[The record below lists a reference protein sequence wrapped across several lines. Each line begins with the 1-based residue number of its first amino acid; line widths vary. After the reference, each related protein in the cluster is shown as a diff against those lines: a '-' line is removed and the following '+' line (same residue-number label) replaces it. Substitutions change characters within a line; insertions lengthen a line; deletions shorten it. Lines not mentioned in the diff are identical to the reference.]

1 MERKLRRLIMIT
13 VAITVIITAS
23 LCATVFYSVF
33 RNQIRSELVINA
45 KTIAAVYET
54 TAQLDGLEEMSD
66 ELRVTLIQKDGTVVY
81 DNTVN
86 ADTLENHLDREEVL
100 EAVENGNGSSER
112 VSENI
117 GYTHFYYAMRL
128 EDSNILR
135 VSCKAGSVYSLMLK
149 ALPMIMLITAVVCI
163 AAAMLS
169 NNLMRHFVQVINDTL
184 IKCSSGS
191 EESVIKELLPVAD
204 SLIAQSRKNRENER
218 IRREFTANVSHE
230 LKTPLTSISGYAE
243 LIETGLAKGEDA
255 QKFAG
260 TIHSEASRMLAL
272 IGDIIELSELET
284 FRDEDVFERVDL
296 YQICQ
301 QAESRLSLNA
311 KNAGIT
317 MKLSGSSAYVM
328 GDKTNLEELAYNL
341 IDNAIRYNVKGGSIN
356 ISTYIDGNKA
366 CLCVRDTGIGI
377 PEQYQNRIFERF
389 FRVDKSRSKQ
399 TGGTGLGL
407 AIVKHIAVYHGANIT
422 IKSKEMKGTSITVT
436 FPIAQQTEI
445 N

>member
-422 IKSKEMKGTSITVT
+422 IKSKEMKGTAITVT

>member
-1 MERKLRRLIMIT
+1 M
-13 VAITVIITAS
+13 
-23 LCATVFYSVF
+23 
-33 RNQIRSELVINA
+33 
-45 KTIAAVYET
+45 
-54 TAQLDGLEEMSD
+54 
-66 ELRVTLIQKDGTVVY
+66 
-81 DNTVN
+81 
-86 ADTLENHLDREEVL
+86 
-100 EAVENGNGSSER
+100 
-112 VSENI
+112 
-117 GYTHFYYAMRL
+117 
-128 EDSNILR
+128 
-135 VSCKAGSVYSLMLK
+135 
-149 ALPMIMLITAVVCI
+149 VCI

-191 EESVIKELLPVAD
+191 EENVIKELLPVAD

-422 IKSKEMKGTSITVT
+422 IKSKEMKGTAITVT

>member
-45 KTIAAVYET
+45 KTIAAIYET

-135 VSCKAGSVYSLMLK
+135 VSCKAGSVYSLMLR

-191 EESVIKELLPVAD
+191 EENVIKELLPVAD

-356 ISTYIDGNKA
+356 ISSYIDGNKA

>member
-149 ALPMIMLITAVVCI
+149 ALPMIMLIIAVVCI
-163 AAAMLS
+163 AAALLS

-356 ISTYIDGNKA
+356 ISSYIDGNKA